1 MLEVDNT
8 PALSPEKATRYKSAV
23 GVLLYL
29 ASDLV
34 ECAFTIR
41 GLAKFMSA
49 PTERSWTMLK
59 HLSLYLLAVP
69 DNSLRLRICPNGLW
83 HSPPN
88 DDGMVLE
95 MFQIQIGQLT
105 KAIGVQSALV
115 AFAFKVVF

>member
-1 MLEVDNT
+1 MDDAQPFEFV
-8 PALSPEKATRYKSAV
+8 SA
-23 GVLLYL
+23 GG
-29 ASDLV
+29 S
-34 ECAFTIR
+34 R
-41 GLAKFMSA
+41 
-49 PTERSWTMLK
+49 
-59 HLSLYLLAVP
+59 H
-69 DNSLRLRICPNGLW
+69 SLRLRICPNGLW